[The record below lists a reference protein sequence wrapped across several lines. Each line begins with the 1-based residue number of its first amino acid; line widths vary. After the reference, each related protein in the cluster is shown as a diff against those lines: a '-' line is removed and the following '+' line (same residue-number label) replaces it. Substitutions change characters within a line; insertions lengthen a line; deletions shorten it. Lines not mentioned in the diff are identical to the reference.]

1 MIQVQ
6 IPGGQ
11 LVQAQVPQG
20 VHPGQSFQIQVPQAT
35 FRPVAAPPQQP
46 DAAIVQQLVSMGFS
60 ENGSKRAALAVG
72 NSSADQA
79 MEWVFAHMEDADF
92 NDPPPPTPQPAA
104 QQPPPA
110 SFRPVAAPPQQ
121 PDAAI
126 VQQLVSMG
134 FSENGSKR
142 AALAVNNS
150 SPDEAAEWVFA
161 HMEDADFNDPLPP
174 PGQQHG
180 PIDDVPLDEDE
191 QLAWALA
198 ASQEGQPKTAPRL
211 AMAEAAEKEALLV

>member
-1 MIQVQ
+1 MMQVTVPQGVLREPIRRSNQSRRWKPNSAHIVCTHCLLAAGQMIQVQ

-11 LVQAQVPQG
+11 LVQAQVPQD

-35 FRPVAAPPQQP
+35 
-46 DAAIVQQLVSMGFS
+46 
-60 ENGSKRAALAVG
+60 
-72 NSSADQA
+72 
-79 MEWVFAHMEDADF
+79 
-92 NDPPPPTPQPAA
+92 
-104 QQPPPA
+104 
-110 SFRPVAAPPQQ
+110 FRPVAAPPQQ